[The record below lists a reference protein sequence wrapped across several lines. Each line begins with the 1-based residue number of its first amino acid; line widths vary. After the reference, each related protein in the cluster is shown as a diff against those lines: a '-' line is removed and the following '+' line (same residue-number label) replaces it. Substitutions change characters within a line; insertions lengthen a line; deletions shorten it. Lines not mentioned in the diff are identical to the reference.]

1 MYVDYVITNI
11 FINDWI
17 VREEEFFYDDINLKF
32 IDEYDNW
39 DKINRKGSFILGKTS
54 RVLRDIGLD
63 YRNIIMDKSK
73 ILKILNAHL
82 EMTDSIIKQIPCI
95 INNPIIVLKSLSK
108 SNINDN
114 RIVVFGN
121 VFDDKNNPVLV
132 VIELRPSENNNN
144 HNKVY
149 KIASA
154 YGKENLNVI
163 QGWLNNKNNIL
174 YLDSDKKRTV
184 KWLNGL
190 GLHLPVPFNTFG
202 SSAINIS

>member
-1 MYVDYVITNI
+1 MYVDYVITSI

-54 RVLRDIGLD
+54 RALRDIGLD

-73 ILKILNAHL
+73 ILKILNVHL

-163 QGWLNNKNNIL
+163 QSWLNNKNNIL
-174 YLDSDKKRTV
+174 YLDSDKKRTI

-202 SSAINIS
+202 SSVINIS